1 MGTKETI
8 EAIDFLFD
16 IADAVMASTKDDGK
30 ITIVDAPKFLKLAIG
45 APKGIGG
52 IQDVP
57 KEITDL
63 SEAEMTE
70 IVDHIKDRFDLT
82 DDGLETA
89 IEDILKSSGLLAL
102 SIQKIYQLKK

>member
-8 EAIDFLFD
+8 EAVDFLFD
-16 IADAVMASTKDDGK
+16 IADAIVSSTKDDGK
-30 ITIVDAPKFLKLAIG
+30 ITIGDAPKFLKIAIG

-57 KEITDL
+57 KELTDL
-63 SEAEMTE
+63 SEEELTE
-70 IVDHIKDRFDLT
+70 IVDHIKDRFDIT
-82 DDGLETA
+82 DDGLEAA
-89 IEDILKSSGLLAL
+89 IEDILKSAGLLVL

>member
-16 IADAVMASTKDDGK
+16 IADAVLASTRDDGK
-30 ITIVDAPKFLKLAIG
+30 ITIGDAPKFLKLAIG

-57 KEITDL
+57 KELTDL
-63 SEAEMTE
+63 DGTEMAEITA
-70 IVDHIKDRFDLT
+70 HIADRFDIS
-82 DDGLETA
+82 DDGLEAA
-89 IEDILKSSGLLAL
+89 IEDILKSTGLLVL
-102 SIQKIYQLKK
+102 SIQKIYKLKQ